1 MAVAEA
7 RHFRVLDQDRPA
19 RAGGPRRIRARCSV
33 APAYCPRPPRDLS
46 LVASAP
52 QRTDPVAPGTM
63 HSRTRSDQLLLHV
76 STSDHRGA
84 AHRAEGQL
92 RARTITTPRPL
103 TVIGIRHDALTW
115 GAHTMPLARP
125 VKATFHA

>member
-52 QRTDPVAPGTM
+52 QRTDQVAPGTCTRGRAQISSFCT
-63 HSRTRSDQLLLHV
+63 SRPVITEEPP
-76 STSDHRGA
+76 TTPKG
-84 AHRAEGQL
+84 GY
-92 RARTITTPRPL
+92 ARTITTP
-103 TVIGIRHDALTW
+103 
-115 GAHTMPLARP
+115 
-125 VKATFHA
+125 